1 MKYVL
6 PIKSS
11 YVSRWGIWECLRE
24 LIQNAVDEEDENGNM
39 MNITHEAGWLHI
51 ANEGADLDVQALL
64 IGQSSKS
71 GKREL
76 RGEHGEGLD
85 LALLA
90 GVRDDYDIRV
100 ETKTETW
107 TPKLE
112 YVAQYKNA
120 HCLVVSTRKL
130 RKERSGVRVSVRIDR
145 KTWTQYKRRF
155 LFLDPPKNMVE
166 ARDGA
171 LIFDDDR
178 KGEIYVKGIY
188 VMKAHETFGHGFN
201 LTDVRL
207 DRDRQMIESFD
218 LQWAMASIIRTA
230 LARKPK
236 EYAPR
241 VLSMLSENS
250 DEVEYL
256 GSHLD
261 KGSEGS
267 VALAAAFC
275 AEHGEDAIPVSSMAE
290 SEHIAHLGGC
300 GIVTNAA
307 TVKAVGPEL
316 GTYDVV
322 SAKLQA
328 SAKTIHSWQDLTEVE
343 QANLTRAEAAIAD
356 ILAPH
361 LDNVKAQLQVVDFAD
376 KGTEGSCNLGTG
388 EIKIDRG
395 RCTDYFDLMEV
406 MVHEVA
412 HAVSQSGDG
421 QGTHIRTMEI
431 MWRRLYQAA
440 CEAQS

>member
-1 MKYVL
+1 MKVKGN
-6 PIKSS
+6 IVKA
-11 YVSRWGIWECLRE
+11 RE
-24 LIQNAVDEEDENGNM
+24 SFVKDNFG
-39 MNITHEAGWLHI
+39 HEAWTKVV
-51 ANEGADLDVQALL
+51 DALP
-64 IGQSSKS
+64 
-71 GKREL
+71 
-76 RGEHGEGLD
+76 D
-85 LALLA
+85 
-90 GVRDDYDIRV
+90 
-100 ETKTETW
+100 
-107 TPKLE
+107 
-112 YVAQYKNA
+112 
-120 HCLVVSTRKL
+120 
-130 RKERSGVRVSVRIDR
+130 
-145 KTWTQYKRRF
+145 
-155 LFLDPPKNMVE
+155 
-166 ARDGA
+166 
-171 LIFDDDR
+171 
-178 KGEIYVKGIY
+178 
-188 VMKAHETFGHGFN
+188 
-201 LTDVRL
+201 
-207 DRDRQMIESFD
+207 
-218 LQWAMASIIRTA
+218 
-230 LARKPK
+230 
-236 EYAPR
+236 
-241 VLSMLSENS
+241 
-250 DEVEYL
+250 
-256 GSHLD
+256 
-261 KGSEGS
+261 
-267 VALAAAFC
+267 
-275 AEHGEDAIPVSSMAE
+275 EDAQV
-290 SEHIAHLGGC
+290 LR